1 MTVQQLARVLA
12 GLRSHFSSASM
23 SIWQVLARSAGQ
35 AAGMDWA
42 IKVAVKERLA
52 GEPGP
57 SAQGSRRW

>member
-1 MTVQQLARVLA
+1 MRHLIWLVLA
-12 GLRSHFSSASM
+12 E
-23 SIWQVLARSAGQ
+23 SAGQ
-35 AAGMDWA
+35 AAEMDWA